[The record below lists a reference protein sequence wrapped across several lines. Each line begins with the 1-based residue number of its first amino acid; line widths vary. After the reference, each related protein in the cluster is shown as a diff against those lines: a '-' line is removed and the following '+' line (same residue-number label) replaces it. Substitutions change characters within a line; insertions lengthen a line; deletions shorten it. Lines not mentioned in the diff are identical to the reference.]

1 MTRKMLLLV
10 ATIAGLGHMLAAHEE
25 QASPAAAPAMAL
37 EIASATPNTAGG
49 RGMMEMQPDGRFV
62 ATNATLRILIREAY
76 QLQDFQ
82 IIGGPAWMASDRF
95 DVVVKPR
102 GTLPAAPAGGVPPV
116 QQMLRAFL
124 ADRFKLNA
132 RLETREM
139 PTYDLG
145 FARADKSLGPGLRP
159 STVDCA
165 AIAARGVPPQP
176 APPGERPRCGARG
189 GMGRLTAGA
198 FPMSQLA
205 IALSQAVGRPV
216 IDRTGLTGVFDVD
229 LAWTPDQFRKGV
241 APAGRPA
248 PPGIDPDGPSLFM
261 AVQQQLGLKLDF
273 GKGRVDVLLVEGAEV
288 PDQPADSAGVDKGR

>member
-1 MTRKMLLLV
+1 MRKALLIV
-10 ATIAGLGHMLAAHEE
+10 AAVAGLSQMLAAREE
-25 QASPAAAPAMAL
+25 QASPAAEPAVAL
-37 EIASATPNTAGG
+37 EIASVTPNTAGG
-49 RGMMEMQPDGRFV
+49 RGMMGMQPDGRFV
-62 ATNATLRILIREAY
+62 ATNATLRVLIREAY

-95 DVVVKPR
+95 DVVVKSR
-102 GTLPAAPAGGVPPV
+102 GALPGAPAGGVPPV
-116 QQMLRAFL
+116 QRMLRAFL

-145 FARADKSLGPGLRP
+145 LARADKSLGPGLKP

-165 AIAARGVPPQP
+165 AMAVRGGGPPQP
-176 APPGERPRCGARG
+176 TPPGERPRCGARG

-216 IDRTGLTGVFDVD
+216 IDRTGLTGGFDVD
-229 LAWTPDQFRKGV
+229 LAWTPDPFRKGV
-241 APAGRPA
+241 AQAGSPA

-261 AVQQQLGLKLDF
+261 ALQDQLGLKLDF
-273 GKGRVDVLLVEGAEV
+273 GKGRPQVLLVEGVEV
-288 PDQPADSAGVDKGR
+288 PAPAADSVRRP